1 MEDKYKITHDSYNRL
16 AKVYEEKFMDNP
28 LYIDSYD
35 DFCRFVTKKNAT
47 IFDIACGPGN
57 ISKYL
62 LNKRPDYQIFGI
74 DIAPNMIEL
83 AKKNNPSAEFEIMDC
98 RAINTI
104 NKQFDAAICGFGLPY
119 ISKEEA
125 ISLIANLSK
134 LISKDGYLY
143 LSTMENDYKKS
154 GVTKASTSND
164 MAYIYY
170 HSFDYLQTALN
181 ENEFSI
187 VDFFRKDYPE
197 QDGTNTIDLFII
209 AQKNL

>member
-1 MEDKYKITHDSYNRL
+1 LEDKYKITHDSYNRL
-16 AKVYEEKFMDNP
+16 AKAYEEKFMDNP

-35 DFCRFVTKKNAT
+35 DFCRYVIKKNAT

-57 ISKYL
+57 ISRYL
-62 LNKRPDYQIFGI
+62 LNKRPDYQVFGI
-74 DIAPNMIEL
+74 DVAPNMIEL
-83 AKKNNPSAEFEIMDC
+83 AKNNNPSAYFQGMDC
-98 RAINTI
+98 RDIHQL
-104 NKQFDAAICGFGLPY
+104 NKTFDAAICGFGLPY

-125 ISLIANLSK
+125 INLIASVSK

-143 LSTMENDYKKS
+143 LSTMESETKKS
-154 GVTKASTSND
+154 GFTKSSSSED

-170 HSFDYLQTALN
+170 HSFDYLQKALN
-181 ENEFSI
+181 ENQFSI

-197 QDGTNTIDLFII
+197 HDGTNTIDLFII

>member
-16 AKVYEEKFMDNP
+16 AKAYEEKFMENP

-74 DIAPNMIEL
+74 DVAPNMIKL
-83 AKKNNPSAEFEIMDC
+83 AKKNNPTAEFQTMDC
-98 RAINTI
+98 RDIN
-104 NKQFDAAICGFGLPY
+104 
-119 ISKEEA
+119 SSE
-125 ISLIANLSK
+125 
-134 LISKDGYLY
+134 
-143 LSTMENDYKKS
+143 
-154 GVTKASTSND
+154 D

-170 HSFDYLQTALN
+170 HSFDYLQSALN
-181 ENEFSI
+181 DNELSI

>member
-74 DIAPNMIEL
+74 DVAPNMIAL
-83 AKKNNPSAEFEIMDC
+83 AEKNNPTAEFQVMDC
-98 RAINTI
+98 RDIHKI

-125 ISLIANLSK
+125 INLIANVSK
-134 LISKDGYLY
+134 LISKDGFIY
-143 LSTMENDYKKS
+143 LSTMENDYEKS
-154 GVTKASTSND
+154 GFTKSSSSND

-170 HSFDYLQTALN
+170 HSFNYLQTALN

-197 QDGTNTIDLFII
+197 HDGSTTIDLFII
-209 AQKNL
+209 AQKF